1 MLKSGVDPNADAD
14 MEPLEDDE
22 TESMEVDDSIQRGAS
37 KFVDVDAAVSDDSEG
52 E

>member
-1 MLKSGVDPNADAD
+1 MLTSGVDPNADAD
-14 MEPLEDDE
+14 MEPLEDE

-37 KFVDVDAAVSDDSEG
+37 KFVDDAAVSDDCEG